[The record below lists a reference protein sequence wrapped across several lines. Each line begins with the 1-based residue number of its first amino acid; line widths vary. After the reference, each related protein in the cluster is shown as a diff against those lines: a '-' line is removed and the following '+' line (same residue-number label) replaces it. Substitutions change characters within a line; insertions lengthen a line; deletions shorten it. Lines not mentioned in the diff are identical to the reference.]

1 MLTNQRAV
9 EIHENRVANHAVV
22 GGVETFEHQLD
33 LGVGFEG
40 DVLSRELVV
49 ARLSRKRNTVANEDR
64 ALGSDNTLQ
73 ACFVL
78 DTKPTENLGFFVH
91 LVREGFE
98 RNRKFRRRHRNVF
111 ERFDSV
117 VQRNDGLVV
126 RQRGTR
132 QGNATGSVTHDR
144 VLTLSRDVN
153 SHAHDSRVLGR
164 IGKPDIR

>member
-1 MLTNQRAV
+1 MAVFRFGFGLNFFLRGKVRDVCAERFQHHADVALLTNQRSV
-9 EIHENRVANHAVV
+9 EIHKNRVANHAVV
-22 GGVETFEHQLD
+22 GGVETFEYQLD

-49 ARLSRKRNTVANEDR
+49 TGLSREGDTVANEDR
-64 ALGSDNTLQ
+64 ALGSDNALQ
-73 ACFVL
+73 TCFVL
-78 DTKPTENLGFFVH
+78 DTKPTENFGFFVH

-126 RQRGTR
+126 R
-132 QGNATGSVTHDR
+132 
-144 VLTLSRDVN
+144 
-153 SHAHDSRVLGR
+153 
-164 IGKPDIR
+164 